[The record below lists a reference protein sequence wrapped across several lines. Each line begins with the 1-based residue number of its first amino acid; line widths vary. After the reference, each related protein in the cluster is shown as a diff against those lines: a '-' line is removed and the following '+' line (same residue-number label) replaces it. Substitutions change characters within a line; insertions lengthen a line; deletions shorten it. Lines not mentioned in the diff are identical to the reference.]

1 MRAPFVWPTILETG
15 GFTRFPSGQEKGA
28 PLARDAF
35 EVFRQEGPY
44 SFLEAS
50 SKMSPRFVRSEA
62 PVLFENCS

>member
-1 MRAPFVWPTILETG
+1 MSGINPDLHRPVAPK
-15 GFTRFPSGQEKGA
+15 EKGA

-35 EVFRQEGPY
+35 EVFRVAGAY

-62 PVLFENCS
+62 PELFANWS

>member
-1 MRAPFVWPTILETG
+1 MTWESGDLTSSS
-15 GFTRFPSGQEKGA
+15 FPDKKKGA
-28 PLARDAF
+28 PLVRDAF
-35 EVFRQEGPY
+35 EVFRLTEPY